1 MHKLA
6 MILVCL
12 IAYSTP
18 ALAANSGT
26 ESQARPVDLLVTTT
40 PTLEGYKIK
49 EYLGVVRGVTV
60 RQPTIGQ
67 GLSAS
72 LERLKGGHI
81 SAYVAMCNTARQ
93 QAYDI
98 CLENARALKADALVG
113 MAYDSC
119 GFDASGSMQTEVVCY
134 GTAVTIERNVA
145 TKLENAGGKVSGV
158 SDTKLILATQITEAK
173 NVSVGSSA
181 AQSTAGSV
189 AEKSAGSVAE
199 KTAGSAAGK
208 TAGSTE
214 EAKKSVLDQEVTTGS
229 L

>member
-6 MILVCL
+6 VILVSL
-12 IAYSTP
+12 IAYSAP

-40 PTLEGYKIK
+40 PTLEGYRIK

-67 GLSAS
+67 GLSAGF
-72 LERLKGGHI
+72 ERLKGGHI

-134 GTAVTIERNVA
+134 GTAVTVERNVA
-145 TKLENAGGKVSGV
+145 TKLENSGGKVSEV
-158 SDTKLILATQITEAK
+158 SDNKL
-173 NVSVGSSA
+173 VSA
-181 AQSTAGSV
+181 AQIGEAMSVSIKPSAAANPAAAASMAASTAPST
-189 AEKSAGSVAE
+189 ALSTADANKSAWI
-199 KTAGSAAGK
+199 KN
-208 TAGSTE
+208 
-214 EAKKSVLDQEVTTGS
+214 
-229 L
+229 

>member
-26 ESQARPVDLLVTTT
+26 ESQARPVDLLISTT
-40 PTLEGYKIK
+40 PSLEGYRIK

-145 TKLENAGGKVSGV
+145 TKLENAGEKVSEATDNKLV
-158 SDTKLILATQITEAK
+158 SAAQISEAK
-173 NVSVGSSA
+173 NVGIKSNTA
-181 AQSTAGSV
+181 ASTAASNAV
-189 AEKSAGSVAE
+189 S
-199 KTAGSAAGK
+199 TAA
-208 TAGSTE
+208 STE
-214 EAKKSVLDQEVTTGS
+214 DAKKSAWIKN
-229 L
+229 

>member
-1 MHKLA
+1 
-6 MILVCL
+6 
-12 IAYSTP
+12 
-18 ALAANSGT
+18 
-26 ESQARPVDLLVTTT
+26 
-40 PTLEGYKIK
+40 LEGYRIK

-145 TKLENAGGKVSGV
+145 TKLENAGEKVSEATDNKLV
-158 SDTKLILATQITEAK
+158 SAAQISEAK
-173 NVSVGSSA
+173 NVGIKSNTA
-181 AQSTAGSV
+181 ASTAASNAV
-189 AEKSAGSVAE
+189 S
-199 KTAGSAAGK
+199 TAA
-208 TAGSTE
+208 STE
-214 EAKKSVLDQEVTTGS
+214 DAKKSAWIKN
-229 L
+229 